1 MSKRSAIDRA
11 IAELEA
17 ERKLLDLKIATLQ
30 GVQQPSKPSKQSK
43 LRTVE
48 ANYRGHADTGD
59 AP

>member
-1 MSKRSAIDRA
+1 MSKKSTLDRA
-11 IAELEA
+11 IAELEG
-17 ERKLLDLKIATLQ
+17 ERKILDLKIATLRA
-30 GVQQPSKPSKQSK
+30 VQQPSKPSKQSK